1 MRVSVE
7 RCCLVE
13 RYHSL
18 LACCEE
24 QRGSGFDEQAQWL
37 RRALAALEGL
47 REGGRK
53 GGSEGGRE
61 GGSEGG
67 LSGKLLSVLLSAKSL
82 RSARASGG
90 DEKQEGARGVT
101 KRQRG
106 ESGGVD
112 SQAHGFH
119 GKQEEQENDEEE
131 EGLPLAAR
139 VEKRMKKC
147 ADVRAHFQY
156 RGKCR
161 AKRAASQPPA
171 AAALRTRA
179 RRHVPIRLEAI
190 RDANPQLEDEQGP
203 RAHLGALNGLSKL
216 LVHGGWREDAAPLKA
231 LDRVVDAL
239 CGAAADNGQEM
250 WERTSRTPASP
261 RDLQLFTLD
270 VSPEMLA
277 AALFAGFFPFASEFA
292 FPGRPLQE
300 RGLINLELGGPEV
313 DRREGDPGGRLVLDL
328 SDGSTDRLVVGKR
341 CIKTVRAAV
350 SSEDAPAAGHAPA
363 GTAYRL
369 TVCAAFERAWQQV
382 VAHHGVDWCGFS
394 AIQAA
399 YHALHEHG
407 QRSASR
413 SEEANAQGIRAAPRV
428 ISVELWDTSRLDEL
442 VSAEIGVIVGR
453 CYVCVS
459 LFSRNHE
466 YPRSDAARLAATV
479 LWLRR
484 AGVELFDA
492 GTTAKYFAS
501 QYGYRRCASR
511 RDFTDL
517 WRSKRTLTLS
527 NPRVLSEPCA
537 DVRGLLETY
546 QQSLSRASAVCLECR
561 VATPSLPHSLPHSLT
576 HSLTH
581 SFTHSLP
588 PSAVPASHRSTTR
601 KAKHSVRI
609 SGLPPGVSEARLRTA
624 LAQVAPAVALGAIE
638 RLTIVEHL
646 GAAFVTVVSPAHVDV
661 LLGLDGGVLPLTEAP
676 AVQVVA
682 HGRRDNSNG
691 AHRKRQGTPSLHTSP
706 TT

>member
-1 MRVSVE
+1 MRVSVQ
-7 RCCLVE
+7 RCCLVQ

-37 RRALAALEGL
+37 RKALAALDGCKEGR
-47 REGGRK
+47 RERGRK
-53 GGSEGGRE
+53 GGSEGG
-61 GGSEGG
+61 
-67 LSGKLLSVLLSAKSL
+67 LSAKSL
-82 RSARASGG
+82 RLARASGG
-90 DEKQEGARGVT
+90 DEEQEGARGVT

-106 ESGGVD
+106 EGGGMD
-112 SQAHGFH
+112 SQAQGYK
-119 GKQEEQENDEEE
+119 GEQEKQEEQEEQEDEEE
-131 EGLPLAAR
+131 EEEDLPLAAR
-139 VEKRMKKC
+139 VEKRMKK
-147 ADVRAHFQY
+147 VSHFQY

-161 AKRAASQPPA
+161 AKRAASEPPA

-179 RRHVPIRLEAI
+179 RRHVPLRLEAI

-203 RAHLGALNGLSKL
+203 RAHLRALHGLSQL
-216 LVHGGWREDAAPLKA
+216 LVHGGWSEDAVPLKA

-239 CGAAADNGQEM
+239 CGAAADDWQEM

-261 RDLQLFTLD
+261 CDLQLFTLD

-350 SSEDAPAAGHAPA
+350 SSEDAPAAGHAPT

-407 QRSASR
+407 QASAAR
-413 SEEANAQGIRAAPRV
+413 DEEANIQGLCAAPRV
-428 ISVELWDTSRLDEL
+428 ISVELWDTRLDEL

-453 CYVCVS
+453 CYVCLS

-466 YPRSDAARLAATV
+466 YPRSDAARLAASV

-492 GTTAKYFAS
+492 GTTAEYFAS

-517 WRSKRTLTLS
+517 WRAKRTLPLS
-527 NPRVLSEPCA
+527 NPRVLSEPCT
-537 DVRGLLETY
+537 DVPH
-546 QQSLSRASAVCLECR
+546 SL
-561 VATPSLPHSLPHSLT
+561 TPSLPPRSQHRIGRQHER
-576 HSLTH
+576 
-581 SFTHSLP
+581 
-588 PSAVPASHRSTTR
+588 ASTQC
-601 KAKHSVRI
+601 
-609 SGLPPGVSEARLRTA
+609 E
-624 LAQVAPAVALGAIE
+624 
-638 RLTIVEHL
+638 
-646 GAAFVTVVSPAHVDV
+646 
-661 LLGLDGGVLPLTEAP
+661 
-676 AVQVVA
+676 
-682 HGRRDNSNG
+682 
-691 AHRKRQGTPSLHTSP
+691 
-706 TT
+706 

>member
-1 MRVSVE
+1 MRVSVQ
-7 RCCLVE
+7 RCCLVQ

-18 LACCEE
+18 LACCEK

-37 RRALAALEGL
+37 RKALAALEGCKEGR
-47 REGGRK
+47 REGGREA
-53 GGSEGGRE
+53 GSEGGR
-61 GGSEGG
+61 
-67 LSGKLLSVLLSAKSL
+67 SAKSL

-90 DEKQEGARGVT
+90 DEEQDGARGVT

-112 SQAHGFH
+112 SQALGCD
-119 GKQEEQENDEEE
+119 GEQEEQEDKEEE
-131 EGLPLAAR
+131 EEEKGLSLAAR
-139 VEKRMKKC
+139 VEKRMKK
-147 ADVRAHFQY
+147 VFHFQC
-156 RGKCR
+156 RGKCS
-161 AKRAASQPPA
+161 AKRAASEPPA

-179 RRHVPIRLEAI
+179 RRHVPLRLEAI
-190 RDANPQLEDEQGP
+190 RNANPQLEDEQGP
-203 RAHLGALNGLSKL
+203 RAHLRPLHSLSQL
-216 LVHGGWREDAAPLKA
+216 LVHGGWSEDAAPLKA

-239 CGAAADNGQEM
+239 CSAAADDWQEM

-313 DRREGDPGGRLVLDL
+313 DRHESDPGGRLVLDL

-350 SSEDAPAAGHAPA
+350 RATVSSEDSPAAGHPPA

-369 TVCAAFERAWQQV
+369 TVCAAFEHTWQQV

-413 SEEANAQGIRAAPRV
+413 FEEANAQGHCAAPRV

-453 CYVCVS
+453 CYVCLS

-466 YPRSDAARLAATV
+466 YPRSDAVRLAASV

-492 GTTAKYFAS
+492 GTTAEYFVS
-501 QYGYRRCASR
+501 QYGYRRCGSR

-517 WRSKRTLTLS
+517 WRAKRTLPLS
-527 NPRVLSEPCA
+527 NPRVLSEPCV
-537 DVRGLLETY
+537 DVRSLLETY
-546 QQSLSRASAVCLECR
+546 QQSLSRASAACR
-561 VATPSLPHSLPHSLT
+561 VATPSLPHCLTPSLTPSLPHSIPP
-576 HSLTH
+576 
-581 SFTHSLP
+581 SLP
-588 PSAVPASHRSTTR
+588 PSAVPASHWSTTR
-601 KAKHSVRI
+601 QAKHSVRI

-638 RLTIVEHL
+638 RLTIVERL
-646 GAAFVTVVSPAHVDV
+646 RAAFVTLVSSAHVDV
-661 LLGLDGGVLPLTEAP
+661 LLGLDGCVLPLIEAP
-676 AVQVVA
+676 VVQVVA
-682 HGRRDNSNG
+682 HGRRANSTG
-691 AHRKRQGTPSLHTSP
+691 AQRQRQETPSVHQFDHLNN
-706 TT
+706 